1 MKIYKINPTII
12 INMNLLLIAK
22 FDLLIVLL
30 LIIIKI
36 KI

>member
-30 LIIIKI
+30 LII
-36 KI
+36 